1 MLPSRHAPKAESAV
15 KSHLARRH
23 GYHFVPSENRWCLSK
38 DVTISL
44 SWVECGLCATLA
56 AALRQALTYFAE
68 NYSAG
73 YVAGLNVDFKH
84 FVTSVSGREGTLKV
98 LTAAQLLNYR
108 ALLGENHLSR
118 LYRASRV
125 MRLWHEQHIIDI
137 PGDVLELLA
146 DWKLKGE
153 VKGAAVRTRCPYKGP
168 LTDNEFEATLGA
180 LYAALE
186 AGDIELSTFV
196 LAMLFYATGRRP
208 CQLRDLKVKDF
219 VSARAK
225 DGLPV
230 YILRIPRAK
239 QSDRGDDPWR
249 AEFKD
254 VALEPELGE
263 ALEAHVAKV
272 KARVSSL
279 LPEIT
284 EEMIQETPIFP
295 SWKDIATAGS
305 ATKKSLLE
313 AFRSDFFHRT
323 RASISFA
330 VSHCIDRLEIHSE
343 RVNGPIHVFPY
354 RLRRTLATRA
364 AREGYG
370 DLVIAELLDQTDTQ
384 NVKVYTENV
393 AENVDAISA
402 AVATQLAPTAQAFA
416 GVLVD
421 SEVHARRGNDVTS
434 RVKTSDGMSAGT
446 CGKFGFC
453 GALAPFSCYTCVH
466 FQPLLDGPHEQV
478 LQDLVRENERIQQLT
493 GDKTIA
499 SINNRTLLAVAEVV
513 ELCKRRKAELAL

>member
-1 MLPSRHAPKAESAV
+1 MPASRHAPKADSAATP
-15 KSHLARRH
+15 HLARHH

-44 SWVECGLCATLA
+44 EWTEYCLCGPLTV
-56 AALRQALTYFAE
+56 ALRQALAYFAE

-73 YVAGLNVDFKH
+73 YVAGLNADFKH
-84 FVTSVSGREGTLKV
+84 FVTSVKGREGTLEV
-98 LTAAQLLNYR
+98 LSAAQLVSYR
-108 ALLGENHLSR
+108 ALLGENHLGR
-118 LYRASRV
+118 LYKASRV
-125 MRLWHEQHIIDI
+125 IRLWHEQHIIDV
-137 PGDVLELLA
+137 PNDVVELLT

-153 VKGAAVRTRCPYKGP
+153 VKGTAVRTRCPYKGP
-168 LTDNEFEATLGA
+168 LTDIEFEATLGA
-180 LYAALE
+180 LYTALE
-186 AGDIELSTFV
+186 TSSIELSTFA
-196 LAMLFYATGRRP
+196 LTMLFYATGRRP
-208 CQLRDLKVKDF
+208 CQLRDLKIKDF
-219 VSARAK
+219 ISARAK

-230 YILRIPRAK
+230 YILKIPRAK
-239 QSDRGDDPWR
+239 QSDKGDDPWR
-249 AEFKD
+249 TEFKD

-272 KARVSSL
+272 KAKASSL
-279 LPEIT
+279 LPKIT

-295 SWKDIATAGS
+295 GWKEIATASS
-305 ATKKSLLE
+305 ATKQSLLE
-313 AFRSDFFHRT
+313 AFRSDFFHRA

-330 VSHCIDRLEIHSE
+330 VSHCIDQLKIHSE
-343 RVNGPIHVFPY
+343 RVDGPIHVFPY

-402 AVATQLAPTAQAFA
+402 AVARQLAPTAQAFA

-421 SEVHARRGNDVTS
+421 SEAQARRGNDVTS

-453 GALAPFSCYTCVH
+453 GALAPFSCYTCPH

-493 GDKTIA
+493 GDRTIA

>member
-1 MLPSRHAPKAESAV
+1 MLASRNVSKGESAV
-15 KSHLARRH
+15 KSHLARRR
-23 GYHFVPSENRWCLSK
+23 GYHFVPGENRWCLSK
-38 DVTISL
+38 GVTISL

-73 YVAGLNVDFKH
+73 YVSGLNQDFKH
-84 FVTSVSGREGTLKV
+84 FVTSVSGREGGLKV
-98 LTAAQLLNYR
+98 LTVAQLLNYR

-118 LYRASRV
+118 LYRVLRV
-125 MRLWHEQHIIDI
+125 IQRLHEQHIIDI
-137 PGDVLELLA
+137 PGDVVELLA
-146 DWKLKGE
+146 EWKLKGGI
-153 VKGAAVRTRCPYKGP
+153 KGASVRTRCPHKGP
-168 LTDNEFEATLGA
+168 LTDNEFEATLGE

-186 AGDIELSTFV
+186 AGNILLSTFV
-196 LAMLFYATGRRP
+196 LTMLFLATGRRP

-225 DGLPV
+225 DGLPI

-249 AEFKD
+249 TEFKD

-263 ALEAHVAKV
+263 ALEALVAKV
-272 KARVSSL
+272 KTRVSSL
-279 LPEIT
+279 LPDVT
-284 EEMIQETPIFP
+284 EEIIQEMPIFP
-295 SWKDIATAGS
+295 SWKEITTAGS
-305 ATKKSLLE
+305 ATTKSLLE
-313 AFRSDFFHRT
+313 AFRSDFFHRPVG
-323 RASISFA
+323 SISFA
-330 VSHCIDRLEIHSE
+330 VSRCIDRLKIHSE
-343 RVNGPIHVFPY
+343 RLDGPIHVFPY

-402 AVATQLAPTAQAFA
+402 AVATQLAPMAQAFA

-421 SEVHARRGNDVTS
+421 SEAHARRGDDVTS
-434 RVKTSDGMSAGT
+434 RVKTSDGMFAGT

-453 GALAPFSCYTCVH
+453 GALAPLSCYTCAH
-466 FQPLLDGPHEQV
+466 FQPLLDGPHEQM
-478 LQDLVRENERIQQLT
+478 LQDLIRENERIQRLT
-493 GDKTIA
+493 GDRTIA
-499 SINNRTLLAVAEVV
+499 SVNNRTLLAVAEVV
-513 ELCKRRKAELAL
+513 RICKRRKAELAL